1 MKSKW
6 GSMQIL
12 TIKGQNNLYTSNV
25 YLLLGE
31 WKRIDDLN
39 TLIDVGSDPSIIET
53 LEATP
58 TGIGKKKIDQVIL
71 THGHSDHT
79 AVLPLIIE
87 AFHPKV
93 MAFSHYTKGVDR
105 VLKNG
110 DVIRAG
116 DALLEV
122 IHTPCHTEDSICLYN
137 PDSGALFV
145 GDTPVIIQTKDGG
158 YERRFYEAIKN
169 ICSRKVMTIYFG
181 HGEPLRHHV
190 GKRLSESLRNV
201 RDSLRD

>member
-1 MKSKW
+1 
-6 GSMQIL
+6 MQIL
-12 TIKGQNNLYTSNV
+12 SIKGQNDVYTSNV

-31 WKRIDDLN
+31 WKRIEDLN

-53 LEATP
+53 LEATA

-79 AVLPLIIE
+79 AVLPLIIK
-87 AFHPKV
+87 AYHPSV
-93 MAFSHYTKGVDR
+93 MAFSHYLDGVDR

-145 GDTPVIIQTKDGG
+145 GDTPVIIQSADGG
-158 YERRFYEAIKN
+158 YERRFYEALKN
-169 ICSRKVMTIYFG
+169 ICNRKVKTIYFG

-190 GKRLSESLRNV
+190 GERLFESLRNV
-201 RDSLRD
+201 RESLRN